1 MTKKNQPAA
10 PAHNGPAFIV
20 WFVPEREGAT
30 WTRIGALWPT
40 KSGKGKEKTSILE
53 DVDFELS
60 LIHRDE
66 INVDYI
72 LNLLMTLSKMAPEDR
87 AKRQKEIVDIAAGEM
102 QLRSKK
108 LLIQTFIDENLPNI
122 KPTDNVIAA
131 FESFWADNKQQA
143 FSALC
148 AEEQIVP
155 EQLEKLLNYYT
166 FANQLPS
173 GQEIVSA
180 LSFKPKI
187 LQRKSIIERV
197 GAKIKAFIDTF
208 IEGMGGSV

>member
-1 MTKKNQPAA
+1 
-10 PAHNGPAFIV
+10 V
-20 WFVPEREGAT
+20 
-30 WTRIGALWPT
+30 
-40 KSGKGKEKTSILE
+40 
-53 DVDFELS
+53 
-60 LIHRDE
+60 
-66 INVDYI
+66 
-72 LNLLMTLSKMAPEDR
+72 
-87 AKRQKEIVDIAAGEM
+87 AGEM

-131 FESFWADNKQQA
+131 FESFWADNKQKA

-155 EQLEKLLNYYT
+155 EQLEKLLNDYT
-166 FANQLPS
+166 FANRLPRE
-173 GQEIVSA
+173 QEIVSA

-197 GAKIKAFIDTF
+197 ADKIQAFINTF

>member
-122 KPTDNVIAA
+122 KPTDNVITV
-131 FESFWADNKQQA
+131 FESFWSDNKQQA

-148 AEEQIVP
+148 EEEQIVP
-155 EQLEKLLNYYT
+155 EQLEKLLNDYT
-166 FANQLPS
+166 FANRLPRE
-173 GQEIVSA
+173 QEILSA

-187 LQRKSIIERV
+187 LQRRSIIERV

>member
-1 MTKKNQPAA
+1 LTTFADFDENDLSLSAQTFEDYKSKYLDVHDKVKKDQD
-10 PAHNGPAFIV
+10 
-20 WFVPEREGAT
+20 
-30 WTRIGALWPT
+30 
-40 KSGKGKEKTSILE
+40 KEKTSVLD

-66 INVDYI
+66 INVAYI
-72 LNLLMTLSKMAPEDR
+72 LNLLMTLSKLPPEER
-87 AKRQKEIVDIAAGEM
+87 SKRQKEIVDIVAGEI

-122 KPTDNVIAA
+122 KPTDNVVEK
-131 FESFWADNKQQA
+131 FETFWAENKQQA

-148 AEEQIVP
+148 EEEQIVP

-166 FANQLPS
+166 FASQLPS

-197 GAKIKAFIDTF
+197 ADKIKAFIDTF

>member
-1 MTKKNQPAA
+1 MHDKVKKDQ
-10 PAHNGPAFIV
+10 
-20 WFVPEREGAT
+20 
-30 WTRIGALWPT
+30 
-40 KSGKGKEKTSILE
+40 GKEKTSVLD

-66 INVDYI
+66 INVAYI
-72 LNLLMTLSKMAPEDR
+72 LNLLMTLSKLPPEER
-87 AKRQKEIVDIAAGEM
+87 AKRQKEIVNILAGEM

-122 KPTDNVIAA
+122 KPTGNVIAE
-131 FESFWADNKQQA
+131 FELFWAENKQQA

-148 AEEQIVP
+148 EEEHIVP
-155 EQLEKLLNYYT
+155 EQLKKLLNDYT
-166 FANQLPS
+166 FANRLPRE
-173 GQEIVSA
+173 QEIVSA

-197 GAKIKAFIDTF
+197 KDKILAFIDTF
-208 IEGMGGSV
+208 IEGMGGSVWLMMA